1 VILLALNV
9 LWYYAIAFIIIWVVA
24 LLFKDRLKID
34 IEGPIMMRRTKRLR
48 DFIDSVAMKSPRSWR
63 LIMNIGIPVSFFFMI
78 LTLGL
83 ILSTLSSTF
92 TNPQLSIILPGVDIP
107 GSQAFIPLG
116 YGIIG
121 LMTVLVVHEF
131 GHGIIARIEG
141 VKIDSI
147 GVLLLAVLPGAFVE
161 PNEEDVQKS
170 ERIQKLRIY
179 AAGSIFNLILAAISF
194 IIVMFITLMI
204 IGSVFIGIPGFTIPG
219 THIET
224 PTLGE
229 NVTGP
234 VFPTFHNGG
243 VQIYSVVPGSPAYG
257 KLPQGTIVQSI
268 NGVDTTTLS
277 NAEVVFSQLK
287 IGENVTLQTTSGNY
301 TIKTGANPDNSSKGY
316 IGIRAMQQEFV
327 NSNVAKTVGTQS
339 PWFIYSLQQ
348 LFFWIFL
355 LNFSVGIFN
364 LLPVK
369 PLDGGLLLEEL
380 LGYKLSESVVNKI
393 MTPLS
398 YFLILLIASIIV
410 YSLARGILLS
420 L

>member
-1 VILLALNV
+1 MALNV

-34 IEGPIMMRRTKRLR
+34 IEGPIIMRRTKRLR

-63 LIMNIGIPVSFFFMI
+63 LIMNIGILVSFFFMI
-78 LTLGL
+78 LVVYL

-92 TNPQLSIILPGVDIP
+92 TNPQLSLVLPGVDIP
-107 GSQAFIPLG
+107 GSPVLIPLG

-161 PNEEDVQKS
+161 PNEEDVQNS

-194 IIVMFITLMI
+194 VIVMFITLMI
-204 IGSVFIGIPGFTIPG
+204 IGSIFIGVPGFVIPG
-219 THIET
+219 THLET
-224 PTLGE
+224 PTLGQ
-229 NVTGP
+229 NITGP
-234 VFPTFHNGG
+234 IFPTFHNGG

-327 NSNVAKTVGTQS
+327 NNNVAKTVGTQI

-364 LLPVK
+364 LLPAK

-380 LGYKLSESVVNKI
+380 LGYKLSESVVRKI
-393 MTPLS
+393 VTPLS
-398 YFLILLIASIIV
+398 YFLILLIAFVII
-410 YSLARGILLS
+410 YSLARGIQLS

>member
-1 VILLALNV
+1 LNV

-34 IEGPIMMRRTKRLR
+34 IEGPIIMRRTKRLR

-63 LIMNIGIPVSFFFMI
+63 LIMNIGILVSFFFMI
-78 LTLGL
+78 LVVYL

-92 TNPQLSIILPGVDIP
+92 TNPQLSLVLPGVDIP
-107 GSQAFIPLG
+107 GSPVLIPLG

-161 PNEEDVQKS
+161 PNEEDVQNS

-194 IIVMFITLMI
+194 VIVMFITLMI
-204 IGSVFIGIPGFTIPG
+204 IGSIFIGVPGFVIPG
-219 THIET
+219 THLET
-224 PTLGE
+224 PTLGQ
-229 NVTGP
+229 NITGP
-234 VFPTFHNGG
+234 IFPTFHNGG

-287 IGENVTLQTTSGNY
+287 IGENITLQTTSGNY
-301 TIKTGANPDNSSKGY
+301 TIKTIANPDNSSKGY

-327 NSNVAKTVGTQS
+327 NNNVAKTVGTQI

-364 LLPVK
+364 LLPAK

-380 LGYKLSESVVNKI
+380 LGYKLSESVVRKI
-393 MTPLS
+393 VTPLS
-398 YFLILLIASIIV
+398 YFLILLIAFVII
-410 YSLARGILLS
+410 YSLARGIQLS

>member
-1 VILLALNV
+1 MALNV

-34 IEGPIMMRRTKRLR
+34 IEGPIIMRRTKRLR

-63 LIMNIGIPVSFFFMI
+63 LIMNIGILVSFFFMI
-78 LTLGL
+78 LVVYL

-92 TNPQLSIILPGVDIP
+92 TNPQLSLVLPGVDIP
-107 GSQAFIPLG
+107 GSPVLIPLG

-161 PNEEDVQKS
+161 PNEEDVQNS

-194 IIVMFITLMI
+194 VIVMFITLMI
-204 IGSVFIGIPGFTIPG
+204 IGSIFIGVPGFVIPG
-219 THIET
+219 THLET
-224 PTLGE
+224 PTLGQ
-229 NVTGP
+229 NITGP
-234 VFPTFHNGG
+234 IFPTFHNGG

-287 IGENVTLQTTSGNY
+287 IGENITLQTTSGNY
-301 TIKTGANPDNSSKGY
+301 TIKTIANPDTSSKGY

-327 NSNVAKTVGTQS
+327 NNNVAKTVGTQI

-364 LLPVK
+364 LLPAK

-380 LGYKLSESVVNKI
+380 LGYKLSESVVRKI
-393 MTPLS
+393 VTPLS
-398 YFLILLIASIIV
+398 YFLILLIAFVII
-410 YSLARGILLS
+410 YSLARGIQLS

>member
-1 VILLALNV
+1 MALNV

-34 IEGPIMMRRTKRLR
+34 IEGPIIMRRTKRLR

-63 LIMNIGIPVSFFFMI
+63 LIMNIGILVSFFFMI
-78 LTLGL
+78 LVVYL

-92 TNPQLSIILPGVDIP
+92 TNPQLSLVLPGVDIP
-107 GSQAFIPLG
+107 GSPVLIPLG

-161 PNEEDVQKS
+161 PNEEDVQNS

-194 IIVMFITLMI
+194 VIVMFITLMI
-204 IGSVFIGIPGFTIPG
+204 IGSIFIGVPGFVIPG
-219 THIET
+219 THLET
-224 PTLGE
+224 PTLGQ
-229 NVTGP
+229 NITGP
-234 VFPTFHNGG
+234 IFPTFHNGG

-287 IGENVTLQTTSGNY
+287 IGENITLQTTSGNY
-301 TIKTGANPDNSSKGY
+301 TIKTIANPDISSNCY

-327 NSNVAKTVGTQS
+327 NNNFSKTVGTQI

-364 LLPVK
+364 LLPAK

-380 LGYKLSESVVNKI
+380 LGYKLSESVVRKI
-393 MTPLS
+393 VTPLS
-398 YFLILLIASIIV
+398 YFLILLIAFVII
-410 YSLARGILLS
+410 YSLARGIQLS